1 VRAEELARTPLVS
14 REAGVG
20 IRDSLTVALRGA
32 LGDGITQS
40 PPLLELP

>member
-1 VRAEELARTPLVS
+1 MRAEELARMPLVS

-20 IRDSLTVALRGA
+20 IRDSLTLALRGA
-32 LGDGITQS
+32 LGDDITQS